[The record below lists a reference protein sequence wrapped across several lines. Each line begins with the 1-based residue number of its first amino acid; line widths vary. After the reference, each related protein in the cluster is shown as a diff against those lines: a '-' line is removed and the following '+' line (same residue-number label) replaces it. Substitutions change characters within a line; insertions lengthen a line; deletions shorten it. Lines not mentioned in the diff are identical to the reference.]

1 MVDNN
6 PTEDQPTALVT
17 GGARRIGAAI
27 VRGLHADGMNLII
40 HYRNSAKEAEAL
52 ESELNTIRPRSAHV
66 LQGDLTALPTIER
79 MAQETVDLFGG
90 LNLLVNNASSF
101 FPTPIPTHKH
111 NSDKAVTEQQ
121 WAELMETN
129 LKAPFFLSQ
138 ALAPTLTER
147 KGVIINLT
155 DIYVQRPL
163 ANHALYAISK
173 GGLTTL
179 TRALARDLGPAV
191 RVNAIAPGA
200 LLWPEIR
207 NRSREARIG
216 KNTPLGNRGGPED
229 IVEMVR
235 FLAHRA
241 TYITGQTVPV
251 DGGRSIAS

>member
-1 MVDNN
+1 
-6 PTEDQPTALVT
+6 
-17 GGARRIGAAI
+17 
-27 VRGLHADGMNLII
+27 
-40 HYRNSAKEAEAL
+40 
-52 ESELNTIRPRSAHV
+52 
-66 LQGDLTALPTIER
+66 
-79 MAQETVDLFGG
+79 
-90 LNLLVNNASSF
+90 
-101 FPTPIPTHKH
+101 
-111 NSDKAVTEQQ
+111 
-121 WAELMETN
+121 
-129 LKAPFFLSQ
+129 
-138 ALAPTLTER
+138 
-147 KGVIINLT
+147 
-155 DIYVQRPL
+155 VQRPL

-200 LLWPEIR
+200 LLWPEVR

-216 KNTPLGNRGGPED
+216 KNTPLGSRGGPED